1 MHQNVITDEFAQF
14 ERWKGKKVLEI
25 GCGHGTE
32 SINFARHGALLTV
45 IDVSRKGLALS
56 RQQIEEQGLTA
67 RFYQGTVEH
76 IDRIVP
82 VEEYDL
88 IYAFGAVHHAPN
100 PHRAID
106 KITRYMGPQSELRL
120 MLNSRWCLKT
130 GKARNVSPFTHTFS
144 TAEIKKGLLKGL
156 SVRSLRKDHIV
167 PYAWYLRWLPAP
179 VFRLVRQLLGWHT
192 FVVAMKGDSAR

>member
-1 MHQNVITDEFAQF
+1 MHHNIITDDFAQF

-25 GCGHGTE
+25 GCGAGTE
-32 SINFARHGALLTV
+32 AINFAHHGAQVTV
-45 IDVSRKGLALS
+45 IDVSRKGIALS
-56 RQQIEEQGLTA
+56 KQQIEEQGLTA
-67 RFYQGTVEH
+67 RFYQGTIEH

-100 PHRAID
+100 PHRVID

-130 GKARNVSPFTHTFS
+130 GKARDVSPFTHTF
-144 TAEIKKGLLKGL
+144 TTTEIKKSLLKGL
-156 SVRSLRKDHIV
+156 SIRSVRKDHII

-179 VFRLVRQLLGWHT
+179 VFRMVRRWLGWHT
-192 FVVAMKGDSAR
+192 FVVATKGESGR